1 MAEVC
6 SGKMGEGAAI
16 NLPESV
22 CGEVEEDRGRRKG
35 EREREGGRIER
46 KRGGGEGEGGEWRV
60 EGVKGGKLRE
70 RE

>member
-1 MAEVC
+1 
-6 SGKMGEGAAI
+6 MGEGAAI

-46 KRGGGEGEGGEWRV
+46 KRGGEREREESGEWR
-60 EGVKGGKLRE
+60 G
-70 RE
+70 